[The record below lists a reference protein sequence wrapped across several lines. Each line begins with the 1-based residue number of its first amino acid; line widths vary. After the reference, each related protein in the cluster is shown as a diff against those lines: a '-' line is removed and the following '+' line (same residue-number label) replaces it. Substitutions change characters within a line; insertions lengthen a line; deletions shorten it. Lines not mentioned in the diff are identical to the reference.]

1 MTQQKLKSLKFL
13 NHSPSSP
20 TLKLAFEAFL
30 KVHIEKITD
39 DENKDWILEVDTF
52 DMNILNII
60 INKKNDM
67 KTSKFK
73 GNHILYLTAFLSDLY
88 SVKAF
93 FMHISYWYLGVSV
106 T

>member
-20 TLKLAFEAFL
+20 ALKLAFEVFIE
-30 KVHIEKITD
+30 VNIEKTTNN
-39 DENKDWILEVDTF
+39 ENKDWILEVDTY
-52 DMNILNII
+52 DMNILNIT

-73 GNHILYLTAFLSDLY
+73 GNHILYLTVFLSDLY

-93 FMHISYWYLGVSV
+93 FMHISYQYLGVSV